1 LQKTIDLPGEVYIR
15 RARAA
20 RARKQL
26 AHDGSSV
33 WQQAD
38 AEERQA
44 IDALKREFGV
54 MDSSTLDWLIEHKF
68 GK

>member
-1 LQKTIDLPGEVYIR
+1 MQKTIDLPGEVYIR

-26 AHDGSSV
+26 AHPGTGT
-33 WQQAD
+33 WQQAEAD
-38 AEERQA
+38 ERQA

-54 MDSSTLDWLIEHKF
+54 MDASTLNWLIEHKF